1 MKLPRVSRKLIFP
14 SVLVAILV
22 AMATYAVFAWDV
34 KLMGLMFLFIPLL
47 AAGAVYTVG
56 VTRKRPSIRVAAAVL
71 GVFGGVIGM
80 GRILEPLFVPLPPVE
95 AVLGILAFL
104 MAIGGGVLTLA
115 RPRVAG
121 ILMLLASIV
130 EWSGFIDSPLW
141 NTLFLVPGGAL
152 ALASEKKR
160 PAATYVAMALGI
172 IGGLSAGVAPLTAL
186 FVLVWKQGIEEL
198 LFWTWVLLFP
208 GMGVLGGILV
218 LEKPK
223 VAARLMLISA
233 IGGPTFVLLGA
244 VRGVPE
250 DGVVAGGI
258 ACLLLIIA
266 ATIAFINSDKKRPAA
281 TYVAMALGIIG
292 GLYAGVIAFG
302 VSGVLQWIQGIEEL
316 PFPFWSGV
324 LLLPSMGV
332 LGGIL
337 VLEKPKV
344 AAGLMLISA
353 ISGPVGLYAVGWIA
367 EAGEVGAVFAG
378 VTCFLLIIAST
389 IAFRAYPKSR

>member
-1 MKLPRVSRKLIFP
+1 MKLLSRKLIFP

-22 AMATYAVFAWDV
+22 AMATYAVFAWDANAGDV
-34 KLMGLMFLFIPLL
+34 TLMVLIFPGIPLL

-56 VTRKRPSIRVAAAVL
+56 VTMKRPSIKVAAAVL
-71 GVFGGVIGM
+71 GVFGGVM
-80 GRILEPLFVPLPPVE
+80 GALSFPFFSPFPLE

-104 MAIGGGVLTLA
+104 MAIGGAVLTLA
-115 RPRVAG
+115 RPRVG
-121 ILMLLASIV
+121 GMLMLLASIV

-160 PAATYVAMALGI
+160 PAAIYVAMTLGI

-186 FVLVWKQGIEEL
+186 PVLAWKQGIEEL

-208 GMGVLGGILV
+208 GIGVLGGILV

-223 VAARLMLISA
+223 VAARLILISA
-233 IGGPTFVLLGA
+233 ISGPAFVLLGA

-266 ATIAFINSDKKRPAA
+266 ATIAF
-281 TYVAMALGIIG
+281 
-292 GLYAGVIAFG
+292 
-302 VSGVLQWIQGIEEL
+302 
-316 PFPFWSGV
+316 
-324 LLLPSMGV
+324 
-332 LGGIL
+332 
-337 VLEKPKV
+337 
-344 AAGLMLISA
+344 
-353 ISGPVGLYAVGWIA
+353 
-367 EAGEVGAVFAG
+367 
-378 VTCFLLIIAST
+378 
-389 IAFRAYPKSR
+389 RAYPKSR

>member
-1 MKLPRVSRKLIFP
+1 MKLLSRKLIFP

-22 AMATYAVFAWDV
+22 AMATYAVFAWDANAWDV
-34 KLMGLMFLFIPLL
+34 TLMVLIFPGIPLL
-47 AAGAVYTVG
+47 AAGAIYTVG
-56 VTRKRPSIRVAAAVL
+56 VTMKRPSIKVAAAVL

-80 GRILEPLFVPLPPVE
+80 SRILEPLFIPLPPVE

-104 MAIGGGVLTLA
+104 MAIGGAVLTLA
-115 RPRVAG
+115 RPRVGG

-160 PAATYVAMALGI
+160 PAAIYVAMALGI
-172 IGGLSAGVAPLTAL
+172 IGGLYAGVAPLTAL
-186 FVLVWKQGIEEL
+186 SVLVWKQGIEEL

-223 VAARLMLISA
+223 VAARLM
-233 IGGPTFVLLGA
+233 F
-244 VRGVPE
+244 
-250 DGVVAGGI
+250 
-258 ACLLLIIA
+258 
-266 ATIAFINSDKKRPAA
+266 
-281 TYVAMALGIIG
+281 
-292 GLYAGVIAFG
+292 
-302 VSGVLQWIQGIEEL
+302 
-316 PFPFWSGV
+316 
-324 LLLPSMGV
+324 
-332 LGGIL
+332 
-337 VLEKPKV
+337 
-344 AAGLMLISA
+344 ISA

-378 VTCFLLIIAST
+378 VTCFLLVIAAT